1 MTGYRLEVADV
12 FHAHENEFLQRW
24 GRVVSDQQRKV
35 LRDIGLCRTAA
46 LGTHLE
52 RCDRCSYETV
62 AYDSCRNRHCPKC
75 QSSARDR
82 WLIKQAASLLPVPY
96 AHVVF
101 TIPEQL
107 APLALRN
114 QRLFYSL
121 LFRAASETLMEIAA
135 DPRHLGARIGV
146 LAVLHTWSQNLQ
158 HHPHL
163 HCLVPAGGL
172 ALDNSRWITTRRR
185 GFFLPVR
192 VLSRM
197 FRGKLLAF
205 LKQSYRRN
213 QLCFAGKLAELSTP
227 RAFHSLLGTLRRKE
241 WVVYS
246 RPPFGGPE
254 HVLKYLARYTH
265 RVAISNGRLL
275 SLDNGQVRFRWR
287 DSRHNNRSSV
297 MKLDAV
303 EFIRRFLLHVLPA
316 GFVKI
321 RHFGLLANRNRRQ
334 ALALSRL
341 HLCAPAED
349 PSTLLTEQQKSALSR
364 SCPLCKCG
372 TLHVVARC
380 SAVEHASPSLAIH
393 CPAFDSS

>member
-1 MTGYRLEVADV
+1 
-12 FHAHENEFLQRW
+12 
-24 GRVVSDQQRKV
+24 
-35 LRDIGLCRTAA
+35 
-46 LGTHLE
+46 
-52 RCDRCSYETV
+52 
-62 AYDSCRNRHCPKC
+62 
-75 QSSARDR
+75 
-82 WLIKQAASLLPVPY
+82 VPY

-101 TIPEQL
+101 TAPEQL

-121 LFRAASETLMEIAA
+121 LFRAASETLLEIAG

-146 LAVLHTWSQNLQ
+146 LAVLHTWSQNLR

-172 ALDNSRWITTRRR
+172 ALDNSRWIAARR

-205 LKQSYRRN
+205 LKLSYRRN
-213 QLCFAGKLAELSTP
+213 DLCFPGKLAELSTP
-227 RAFHSLLGTLRRKE
+227 RAFHSLLGALRRRE

-246 RPPFGGPE
+246 KPPFGGPE

-265 RVAISNGRLL
+265 RIAISNGRLL

-287 DSRHNNRSSV
+287 DSRHSNRSSV

-334 ALALSRL
+334 ALTLCRL
-341 HLCAPAED
+341 HLSAPATD
-349 PSTLLTEQQKSALSR
+349 PSSLLTEQQRSALSR
-364 SCPLCKCG
+364 CCPQCKCG
-372 TLHVVARC
+372 TLHVVARG
-380 SAVEHASPSLAIH
+380 SAVEPPSPSVATH
-393 CPAFDSS
+393 RATFDSS

>member
-1 MTGYRLEVADV
+1 MRGHRLEVADI
-12 FHAHENEFLQRW
+12 FRAYQDQFLQRW
-24 GRVVSDQQRKV
+24 GPALSDQQRKV

-82 WLIKQAASLLPVPY
+82 WLLKQAASLLPVSY

-101 TIPEQL
+101 TVPEQL
-107 APLALRN
+107 GRLALRN

-121 LFRAASETLMEIAA
+121 LFRAASETLLEIAA
-135 DPRHLGARIGV
+135 DPRHLGARIGI

-158 HHPHL
+158 LHPHL

-172 ALDNSRWITTRRR
+172 AFDNSQWIPTKRR

-197 FRGKLLAF
+197 FRSKLLSF
-205 LKQSYRRN
+205 LKQSYRRGE
-213 QLCFAGKLAELSTP
+213 LCFAGKLSDLSAP
-227 RAFHSLLGTLRRKE
+227 HAFHSLLTSLRRTE

-246 RPPFGGPE
+246 KPPFGGPE

-275 SLDNGQVRFRWR
+275 SLENSQVCFRWR
-287 DSRHNNRSSV
+287 DSRHNNHSSV
-297 MKLDAV
+297 MRLEAN
-303 EFIRRFLLHVLPA
+303 EFIRRFLLHVLPS

-321 RHFGLLANRNRRQ
+321 RHFGLLANRKRRK
-334 ALALSRL
+334 ALDLCRAHLHATAADLS
-341 HLCAPAED
+341 
-349 PSTLLTEQQKSALSR
+349 SLLNEHQRSALNR
-364 SCPLCKCG
+364 SCPQCRCG
-372 TLHVVARC
+372 TLHVIAHHFAAQKA
-380 SAVEHASPSLAIH
+380 SALAPPH
-393 CPAFDSS
+393 RTTVDSS

>member
-1 MTGYRLEVADV
+1 M
-12 FHAHENEFLQRW
+12 
-24 GRVVSDQQRKV
+24 
-35 LRDIGLCRTAA
+35 
-46 LGTHLE
+46 
-52 RCDRCSYETV
+52 
-62 AYDSCRNRHCPKC
+62 
-75 QSSARDR
+75 
-82 WLIKQAASLLPVPY
+82 KQASSLLPVPY

-101 TIPEQL
+101 TVPEQL
-107 APLALRN
+107 APLARRN
-114 QRLFYSL
+114 QHLFYNL
-121 LFRAASETLMEIAA
+121 LFRAASETLLEIAA

-146 LAVLHTWSQNLQ
+146 LAVLHTWSQNLG

-172 ALDNSRWITTRRR
+172 APDRSRWVRSRRN
-185 GFFLPVR
+185 FFLPVR

-213 QLCFAGKLAELSTP
+213 ELCFSGTLTALSQP
-227 RAFHSLLGTLRRKE
+227 RAFHSLLSTLRNKE

-246 RPPFGGPE
+246 KPPFGGPE

-287 DSRHNNRSSV
+287 DSRHNNRSAV
-297 MKLDAV
+297 MNLDAV

-321 RHFGLLANRNRRQ
+321 RHFGLLANRNRSQ
-334 ALALSRL
+334 ALALCRSHL
-341 HLCAPAED
+341 HATTPD
-349 PSTLLTEQQKSALSR
+349 ISTLLTEPQKSALNR
-364 SCPLCKCG
+364 SCPQCKRG
-372 TLHVVARC
+372 TLHVVARQLYDGT
-380 SAVEHASPSLAIH
+380 ANARVPLACAH
-393 CPAFDSS
+393 FDSS

>member
-1 MTGYRLEVADV
+1 
-12 FHAHENEFLQRW
+12 
-24 GRVVSDQQRKV
+24 
-35 LRDIGLCRTAA
+35 
-46 LGTHLE
+46 
-52 RCDRCSYETV
+52 
-62 AYDSCRNRHCPKC
+62 
-75 QSSARDR
+75 
-82 WLIKQAASLLPVPY
+82 
-96 AHVVF
+96 VVF

-163 HCLVPAGGL
+163 HCLVPAGGM

-205 LKQSYRRN
+205 LKQSYRRGE
-213 QLCFAGKLAELSTP
+213 LCFAGKLAELSTP
-227 RAFHSLLGTLRRKE
+227 RIFHTLLGNMRRRE

-246 RPPFGGPE
+246 KPPFGGPE

-275 SLDNGQVRFRWR
+275 SLENGQVRFRWR

-321 RHFGLLANRNRRQ
+321 RHFGLLANRNRHR
-334 ALALSRL
+334 ALDLCRV
-341 HLCAPAED
+341 HLRSATTDLGP
-349 PSTLLTEQQKSALSR
+349 LLNQQQQSALNR
-364 SCPLCKCG
+364 SCPQCRSG
-372 TLHVVARC
+372 TLHVIAHSFAGQRAGTMPVTCAAR
-380 SAVEHASPSLAIH
+380 I
-393 CPAFDSS
+393 DSS